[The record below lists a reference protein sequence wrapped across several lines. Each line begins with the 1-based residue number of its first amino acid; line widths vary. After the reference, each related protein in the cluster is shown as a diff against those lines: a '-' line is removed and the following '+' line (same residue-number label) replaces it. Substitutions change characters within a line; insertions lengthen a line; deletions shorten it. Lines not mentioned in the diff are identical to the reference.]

1 MDELHYIIYDVQ
13 HGSCSHLI
21 TPANQHI
28 LIDLGSKTEKSIC
41 RYLKEKYFCFAGTID
56 ELILTHLH
64 EDHLLLRCGSYSATT
79 EVSGSRLPLTRLK
92 NALAQPKLR

>member
-1 MDELHYIIYDVQ
+1 MDELNYIICDVQ

-64 EDHLLLRCGSYSATT
+64 EDHI
-79 EVSGSRLPLTRLK
+79 
-92 NALAQPKLR
+92 